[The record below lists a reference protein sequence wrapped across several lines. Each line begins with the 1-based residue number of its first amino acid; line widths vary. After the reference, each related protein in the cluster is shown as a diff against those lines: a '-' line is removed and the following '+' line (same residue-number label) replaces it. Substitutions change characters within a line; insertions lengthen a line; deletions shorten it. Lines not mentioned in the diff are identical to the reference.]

1 VQQSRTLIFGAPRVD
16 GASSSSDF
24 QRATV
29 AAFLAD
35 WVPRTGRGPACDCCP
50 WFLTSWRWPAP
61 LRCRSWIT

>member
-1 VQQSRTLIFGAPRVD
+1 MD

-35 WVPRTGRGPACDCCP
+35 WVPRTGRGPASDCCP
-50 WFLTSWRWPAP
+50 WFFDILALASVLAMPQ
-61 LRCRSWIT
+61 LNH

>member
-1 VQQSRTLIFGAPRVD
+1 VD

-50 WFLTSWRWPAP
+50 WFLTSWRWPAS